1 MNNNTNTREPQ
12 SMAASGASSPSP
24 ADAGEVHTQPTSP
37 ASAGEGLGEGHF
49 LLHLQARLLAAALLA
64 SLPLWAQPAHAQT
77 TPETTTRT
85 TEFDYHSVHGQVTL
99 ERIDPGLPT
108 CVQKEYGYDDK
119 GNKKH
124 ALVRPCANV
133 TPDKPEWFAPRVS
146 VNEFAAATTDE
157 PGTPTGTTQHAAGAY
172 LTRTQNG
179 APDAAGTGVDPAQPR
194 TEEQAAYDVRHG
206 AAVRQTTVALGDPNK
221 SLHARTEYD
230 GFGRVQRQTSAL
242 GTYVLYEYKTC
253 RIPGQTSPDPVCL
266 NISAEVVVTTPSKR
280 LVGAAGDVTDT
291 ATARAISAYYVQS
304 TPYAADDTVMGAVS
318 RVHHDAL
325 HREIAKETQAY
336 DGRWSRTVTAYDQLG
351 QAAASWSAHFATSN
365 TAEPL
370 RELMQWTAK
379 RDLLHRPVE
388 QRHWSRN
395 ELSATAV
402 EVKAATI
409 TYKGLETRA
418 ITPAGLAS
426 APSDTG
432 DTGERTT
439 TSIKNAAGQ
448 VAQVIDAQGAT
459 LNHAYDAVGQLRK
472 SVDALGNTTTISYT
486 PTTARFKTSI
496 EDPSLGPWSYTY
508 DALGQLK
515 TETDA
520 KSQLTRLSYDVLGR
534 LTEKLNDDLDAR
546 WYHDRIPAGSPGA
559 GGWCAAGLS
568 RLCEV
573 TAGNATGTNPLQR
586 QRTTYDPLGR
596 PTATETTLDRAY
608 TSSVSYQANTGAVDT
623 YTYPSGFAIKHVY
636 STAASL
642 GGSGKVPGV
651 LEQVSDAAPGGRVF
665 WRIDTQTAAQVFNAR
680 GQLQQALLGNGVLV
694 QNEWD
699 SISGKALAL
708 RAGTA
713 VDHFNIQNSQITY
726 DQINNVVRR
735 YDAVSMLSETFGYD
749 LLDRLTTYGVGATA
763 NAPAMRTITLGY
775 NAIGS
780 LLSKSDV
787 GGYAYNP
794 SGDNSVQPH
803 AVRSAGGTTYQYD
816 DNGNLQSTT
825 GAQVRSHTWT
835 AFNQPGR
842 MQYADR
848 TVSFLYDH
856 DHKRVQERVTY
867 RDSNVPLRTTYMV
880 HPDNAGGLAYE
891 REITSS
897 KDESRHYVSVGGAVV
912 AVVKTLN
919 SGGTLNP
926 TVSSDPAMTQYWH
939 RDALGSIVVVSHAN
953 QAVERMAYDAWGRRI
968 QSTGANDAT
977 LNPAHG
983 DRGFTGHEHLD
994 ELALV
999 HMNGR
1004 IYDPLIARFLGADPV
1019 IQLPD
1024 DLQNFN
1030 RYSYVLNNPL
1040 KYTDPSGNCF
1050 LGFDTAVCAF
1060 AALAGMAMQLEGN
1073 KHWRIVGTVL
1083 AAAAMTAPNG
1093 VLTELGVTNAV
1104 AKGAIAGGFGGFFGS
1119 GGDWEAAASGAFFG
1133 GATASIGQVP
1143 LSDPARVLLH
1153 ALVGCAQGAASGGKC
1168 GPSAMA
1174 AGFGKWTTI
1183 EIGDNPANFQDFL
1196 ATTVAGG
1203 TASVIGGGKFAKGAL
1218 QAAMGYVLNQAQR
1231 WKAIGRGLLGK
1242 GGLQAHEGGTARG
1255 HTIDKHVKITD
1266 EAVIDRVA
1274 KGKQAAAKFYSRE
1287 IAEEAVN
1294 RALIVND
1301 SKIIQ
1306 FVYSNEARW
1315 KNLESIEFTYNH
1327 QGRVGWGVV
1336 KDVPGRIDTTTIT
1349 VTIVRNATMPGGY
1362 QIVRAFPNVLPGKR

>member
-1 MNNNTNTREPQ
+1 MNNNTHKREPL
-12 SMAASGASSPSP
+12 P
-24 ADAGEVHTQPTSP
+24 QPRSP
-37 ASAGEGLGEGHF
+37 ASAGEGRGEEHF
-49 LLHLQARLLAAALLA
+49 LLPLQPKLLAATLLA
-64 SLPLWAQPAHAQT
+64 SLPLWALPAHAQA
-77 TPETTTRT
+77 TPETTTRI
-85 TEFDYHSVHGQVTL
+85 TEFEYHPVHGQVTL

-108 CVQKEYGYDDK
+108 CVQKEYAYDDK

-133 TPDKPEWFAPRVS
+133 TADKPEWFARRIS

-157 PGTPTGTTQHAAGAY
+157 PGVPAGSTQHAAGAY
-172 LTRTQNG
+172 LTRTQSG

-194 TEEQAAYDVRHG
+194 TEERAVYDVRHG
-206 AAVRQTTVALGDPNK
+206 AAVRQTTVALGDANR

-230 GFGRVQRQTSAL
+230 GFGRVRRQTSAL

-266 NISAEVVVTTPSKR
+266 NISAQFTVATPSKR
-280 LVGAAGDVTDT
+280 LVDGDGNVTHT

-304 TPYAADDTVMGAVS
+304 TPYAADGTVMGAVS

-336 DGRWSRTVTAYDQLG
+336 DGRWSRTLTAYDQLG

-365 TAEPL
+365 TAEPP
-370 RELMQWTAK
+370 RDLMQWTAA
-379 RDLLHRPVE
+379 RDLLHRPLE
-388 QRHWSRN
+388 QRHWSRTQ
-395 ELSATAV
+395 LDATAV
-402 EVKAATI
+402 EVKATI
-409 TYKGLETRA
+409 IYKGLQTIA
-418 ITPAGLAS
+418 TTPAGMTV
-426 APSDTG
+426 APSDTS
-432 DTGERTT
+432 ERTT

-472 SVDALGNTTTISYT
+472 SKDALDNTTTISYT
-486 PTTARFKTSI
+486 PTTARFKTAI
-496 EDPSLGPWSYTY
+496 KDPSLGTWLYTY

-515 TETDA
+515 TQVDA
-520 KSQLTRLSYDVLGR
+520 KSQLTRMGYDVLGR

-546 WYHDRIPAGSPGA
+546 WYHDRIPADSPGG

-568 RLCEV
+568 RVCEV

-586 QRTTYDPLGR
+586 QRTSYDPQGR
-596 PTATETTLDRAY
+596 PIATETTLDRAY
-608 TSSVSYQANTGAVDT
+608 TSRVSYDANTGAVDT
-623 YTYPSGFAIKHVY
+623 YTYPSGFAIKHGY
-636 STAASL
+636 STAASV
-642 GGSGKVPGV
+642 GNSGKIPGV
-651 LEQVSDAAPGGRVF
+651 LERVSDAANASRVF

-713 VDHFNIQNSQITY
+713 LALHNVQNNKVYY
-726 DQINNVVRR
+726 DQLNNVYKREDVFTGL
-735 YDAVSMLSETFGYD
+735 VETFGYD
-749 LLDRLTTYGVGATA
+749 LLDRLTSYEVGATA

-794 SGDNSVQPH
+794 SGDGSAQPH
-803 AVRSAGGTTYQYD
+803 AVRSAGGTSYQYD
-816 DNGNLQSTT
+816 ANGNLQSTT
-825 GAQVRSHTWT
+825 GVQVRTHAWT
-835 AFNQPGR
+835 AFNQPDR

-891 REITSS
+891 REVTSS

-919 SGGTLNP
+919 TGGTLNG

-953 QAVERMAYDAWGRRI
+953 QAVERMAFDAWGRRI

-1019 IQLPD
+1019 IQSPD

-1040 KYTDPSGNCF
+1040 KYTDPDGNCF

-1060 AALAGMAMQLEGN
+1060 AALAGMAMQMEGN

-1093 VLTELGVTNAV
+1093 VLTELGITNAV
-1104 AKGAIAGGFGGFFGS
+1104 AKGAIAGGVNGFFGS
-1119 GGDWEAAASGAFFG
+1119 GGNLDATLSGAFFG
-1133 GATASIGQVP
+1133 GLTANIGQVP
-1143 LSDPARVLLH
+1143 LSDPMRVLMH
-1153 ALVGCAQGAASGGKC
+1153 ALVGCTQGEVSGGGC

-1174 AGFGKWTTI
+1174 AGFGKFTTI
-1183 EIGDNPANFQDFL
+1183 AIGDAAGNFGDFAL
-1196 ATTVAGG
+1196 ATLAGG
-1203 TASVIGGGKFAKGAL
+1203 TASVIGGGKFSSGAL
-1218 QAAMGYVLNQAQR
+1218 QAAMGYVLNQGQTPRLRGGQYVINLRGESLWVRGATLEAHIR
-1231 WKAIGRGLLGK
+1231 SLEPSAVPGTIGPVGGPIYTQVYVRRLEVIFREVLTRAAERG
-1242 GGLQAHEGGTARG
+1242 
-1255 HTIDKHVKITD
+1255 
-1266 EAVIDRVA
+1266 
-1274 KGKQAAAKFYSRE
+1274 QAAAWVQFRDAVRDGKPHPSTSYIRNNSE
-1287 IAEEAVN
+1287 LAE
-1294 RALIVND
+1294 L
-1301 SKIIQ
+1301 
-1306 FVYSNEARW
+1306 
-1315 KNLESIEFTYNH
+1315 LLT
-1327 QGRVGWGVV
+1327 
-1336 KDVPGRIDTTTIT
+1336 GRITGWSAHHQLEVANFPSMAANPRYIRPLPNE
-1349 VTIVRNATMPGGY
+1349 IHNAFHRYIYP
-1362 QIVRAFPNVLPGKR
+1362 